1 MTNQENNHPAHNTQE
16 GLPGNPFRNAAG
28 SQQPASQPGQA
39 DPQAGQANPQAG
51 QADQASAQSG
61 QAASGPEQ
69 PGQGTPT
76 FQPAGAPMPQG
87 PQGPQVVQGPHT
99 AQNPQA
105 GQGPAPAA
113 PQLPSGANQAAGP
126 YSNSAPAQAQTATA
140 TKKPRKTRKTLAAF
154 VAVAL
159 LSAGVGGGSA
169 IAANHYLNSSSSG
182 FSTATTTQVT
192 QASANSPDW
201 TATAAAIKDA
211 VVAIRVEGS
220 NKQGQGSGVIID
232 AKGHIVTNNHVVSG
246 AGQGAKLS
254 VTIGDKTYSAKV
266 VGTDPSTD
274 LAVLKLEN
282 PPSNLTVA
290 SWGDSSKLKVGQPVM
305 AVGNP
310 LGLSDT
316 VTTGIVS
323 ALNRPV
329 TTQAVND
336 NNVDDTNF
344 NSQRDSDVVVTSAI
358 QTNAAINPGNS
369 GGALVDS
376 SGALVGITSSIA
388 SLASNG
394 SSSGQSGNIGIGFA
408 IPSTQVKSVVEQLIA
423 NGTVKHPQLGIRASN
438 GTSGTQLGAKVEDVT
453 QGSAAAQAGLQKGDL
468 ITAIDGTPVVGS
480 ESLVAQVRSY
490 EVGKEVTLKVLR
502 GSETLELKVTLGT
515 AN

>member
-39 DPQAGQANPQAG
+39 NPQAG
-51 QADQASAQSG
+51 QASPQTG

-76 FQPAGAPMPQG
+76 FQPAGAPMHQG
-87 PQGPQVVQGPHT
+87 PQGPQAVQGPHMV
-99 AQNPQA
+99 QNPQA

-126 YSNSAPAQAQTATA
+126 YSTSAPAQAQTATA
-140 TKKPRKTRKTLAAF
+140 TKKPRKPRKTLAAF

-182 FSTATTTQVT
+182 FSTATTTQVA

-201 TATAAAIKDA
+201 TATAAAVKDA

-408 IPSTQVKSVVEQLIA
+408 IPSAQVKSVVEQLIA

>member
-1 MTNQENNHPAHNTQE
+1 M
-16 GLPGNPFRNAAG
+16 
-28 SQQPASQPGQA
+28 
-39 DPQAGQANPQAG
+39 
-51 QADQASAQSG
+51 
-61 QAASGPEQ
+61 
-69 PGQGTPT
+69 
-76 FQPAGAPMPQG
+76 
-87 PQGPQVVQGPHT
+87 
-99 AQNPQA
+99 
-105 GQGPAPAA
+105 
-113 PQLPSGANQAAGP
+113 
-126 YSNSAPAQAQTATA
+126 
-140 TKKPRKTRKTLAAF
+140 AAF

-169 IAANHYLNSSSSG
+169 IVANHYLGGSHPSAI
-182 FSTATTTQVT
+182 STATTTQVA

-201 TATAAAIKDA
+201 TATAAAVKNA
-211 VVAIRVEGS
+211 VVAIKVEGS
-220 NKQGQGSGVIID
+220 SGQGQGSGVVID
-232 AKGHIVTNNHVVSG
+232 AQGHIVTNNHVVSG

-254 VTIGDKTYSAKV
+254 VTIGDKTYSAQV

-329 TTQAVND
+329 TTQAVTDND
-336 NNVDDTNF
+336 NNVSDQG
-344 NSQRDSDVVVTSAI
+344 SSDVVVTSAI

-408 IPSTQVKSVVEQLIA
+408 IPSAQVKSVVEQLIA

-438 GTSGTQLGAKVEDVT
+438 GTSGTQLGAQVEDIA

-480 ESLVAQVRSY
+480 ESLVAQVRSH
-490 EVGKEVTLKVLR
+490 EVGKEVTLSVLR
-502 GSETLELKVTLGT
+502 GSETLELKVTLG
-515 AN
+515 AAS

>member
-39 DPQAGQANPQAG
+39 DPQAGQANPQ
-51 QADQASAQSG
+51 SG

-76 FQPAGAPMPQG
+76 FQPAGAPIPQG

-182 FSTATTTQVT
+182 FSTATTTQVA
-192 QASANSPDW
+192 QSSANSPDW

-211 VVAIRVEGS
+211 VVAIKVEGS

-329 TTQAVND
+329 TTQAVTD
-336 NNVDDTNF
+336 NNDLDNNI
-344 NSQRDSDVVVTSAI
+344 NSQQDSDVVVTSAI

-408 IPSTQVKSVVEQLIA
+408 IPSAQVKSVVEQLIA

-438 GTSGTQLGAKVEDVT
+438 GTSGTQLGAKVEDIT

-480 ESLVAQVRSY
+480 ESLVAQVRSH

-502 GSETLELKVTLGT
+502 GSETLELKVTLGA

>member
-39 DPQAGQANPQAG
+39 NPQAG
-51 QADQASAQSG
+51 QADQASPQTG

-87 PQGPQVVQGPHT
+87 PQGPQAVQGPHMI
-99 AQNPQA
+99 QNPRA
-105 GQGPAPAA
+105 SQGPAPAA
-113 PQLPSGANQAAGP
+113 PQLPSGASQAAGP
-126 YSNSAPAQAQTATA
+126 YPTSAPVQAQTA
-140 TKKPRKTRKTLAAF
+140 TKKPRKARKTMAAF

-182 FSTATTTQVT
+182 FSTATTTQVA

-201 TATAAAIKDA
+201 TATAAAVKDA

-336 NNVDDTNF
+336 NNVDGTDF

-388 SLASNG
+388 SLASSG

-408 IPSTQVKSVVEQLIA
+408 IPSAQVKSVVEQLIA

-438 GTSGTQLGAKVEDVT
+438 GTSGTQLGARVEEIS

>member
-1 MTNQENNHPAHNTQE
+1 MVH
-16 GLPGNPFRNAAG
+16 
-28 SQQPASQPGQA
+28 
-39 DPQAGQANPQAG
+39 NPQA
-51 QADQASAQSG
+51 
-61 QAASGPEQ
+61 
-69 PGQGTPT
+69 T
-76 FQPAGAPMPQG
+76 
-87 PQGPQVVQGPHT
+87 
-99 AQNPQA
+99 
-105 GQGPAPAA
+105 QGPAPAA
-113 PQLPSGANQAAGP
+113 PPLPFDANHAAGP
-126 YSNSAPAQAQTATA
+126 YPASVPVEAQTA
-140 TKKPRKTRKTLAAF
+140 TKKPRKARKTLAAF

-169 IAANHYLNSSSSG
+169 IVANHYLGGSHPSAI
-182 FSTATTTQVT
+182 STATTTQVA

-201 TATAAAIKDA
+201 TATAAAVKNA
-211 VVAIRVEGS
+211 VVAIKVEGS
-220 NKQGQGSGVIID
+220 SGQGQGSGVVID
-232 AKGHIVTNNHVVSG
+232 AQGHIVTNNHVVSG

-254 VTIGDKTYSAKV
+254 VTIGDKTYSAQV

-290 SWGDSSKLKVGQPVM
+290 SWGDSSTLKVGQPVM

-329 TTQAVND
+329 TTQAVTDND
-336 NNVDDTNF
+336 NNVSDQG
-344 NSQRDSDVVVTSAI
+344 SSDVVVTSAI

-408 IPSTQVKSVVEQLIA
+408 IPSAQVKSVVEQLIA

-438 GTSGTQLGAKVEDVT
+438 GTSGTQLGAQVEDIA

-480 ESLVAQVRSY
+480 ESLVAQVRSH
-490 EVGKEVTLKVLR
+490 EVGKEVTLSVIR
-502 GSETLELKVTLGT
+502 GSETLELKVTLGA

>member
-1 MTNQENNHPAHNTQE
+1 MTNQENIHPAPNTQE

-28 SQQPASQPGQA
+28 SHQSASQPGQA
-39 DPQAGQANPQAG
+39 SSQA
-51 QADQASAQSG
+51 AQTSPPSG
-61 QAASGPEQ
+61 QTASGSEQ
-69 PGQGTPT
+69 PGQGAPT
-76 FQPAGAPMPQG
+76 FQPATTPMSHDPHG
-87 PQGPQVVQGPHT
+87 PQPIQGPHMVH
-99 AQNPQA
+99 NPQA
-105 GQGPAPAA
+105 TQGPAPAA
-113 PQLPSGANQAAGP
+113 PPLPFDANHAAGP
-126 YSNSAPAQAQTATA
+126 YPASVPVEAQTA
-140 TKKPRKTRKTLAAF
+140 TKKPRKARKTLAAF

-169 IAANHYLNSSSSG
+169 IVANHYLGGSHPSAI
-182 FSTATTTQVT
+182 STATTTQVA

-201 TATAAAIKDA
+201 TATAAAVKNA
-211 VVAIRVEGS
+211 VVAIKVEGS
-220 NKQGQGSGVIID
+220 SGQGQGSGVVID
-232 AKGHIVTNNHVVSG
+232 AQGHIVTNNHVVSG

-254 VTIGDKTYSAKV
+254 VTIGDKTYSAQV

-290 SWGDSSKLKVGQPVM
+290 SWGDSSTLKVGQPVM

-329 TTQAVND
+329 TTQAVTDND
-336 NNVDDTNF
+336 NNVSDQG
-344 NSQRDSDVVVTSAI
+344 SSDVVVTSAI

-408 IPSTQVKSVVEQLIA
+408 IPSAQVKSVVEQLIA

-438 GTSGTQLGAKVEDVT
+438 GTSGTQLGAQVEDIA

-480 ESLVAQVRSY
+480 ESLVAQVRSH
-490 EVGKEVTLKVLR
+490 EVGKEVTLSVIR
-502 GSETLELKVTLGT
+502 GSETLELKVTLGA

>member
-39 DPQAGQANPQAG
+39 NPQTG
-51 QADQASAQSG
+51 QADQASPQTG

-87 PQGPQVVQGPHT
+87 PQGPQAVQGPHMV
-99 AQNPQA
+99 QNPQA

-113 PQLPSGANQAAGP
+113 PQLPSGASQAAGP

>member
-39 DPQAGQANPQAG
+39 NPQAG
-51 QADQASAQSG
+51 QADQASAQTG

-87 PQGPQVVQGPHT
+87 PQGPQAVQGPHMV
-99 AQNPQA
+99 QNPQA

-113 PQLPSGANQAAGP
+113 PQLPSGASQAAGP

>member
-39 DPQAGQANPQAG
+39 NPQAG
-51 QADQASAQSG
+51 QADQASAQTG

-87 PQGPQVVQGPHT
+87 PQGPQAVQGPHMI
-99 AQNPQA
+99 QNPQA
-105 GQGPAPAA
+105 SQGPAPAA
-113 PQLPSGANQAAGP
+113 PQLPSGASQAAGP

>member
-39 DPQAGQANPQAG
+39 NPQTGQTDQANPQT
-51 QADQASAQSG
+51 G

-76 FQPAGAPMPQG
+76 FQPSGAPMPQS
-87 PQGPQVVQGPHT
+87 PQGPQAVQGPHMV
-99 AQNPQA
+99 QNPQA
-105 GQGPAPAA
+105 SQGPAPAA

-140 TKKPRKTRKTLAAF
+140 TKKPRKTRKTRKTLAAF

-336 NNVDDTNF
+336 NSVDDTNF

>member
-39 DPQAGQANPQAG
+39 NPQTG
-51 QADQASAQSG
+51 QADQASPQTG

-87 PQGPQVVQGPHT
+87 PQGPQAVQGPHMI
-99 AQNPQA
+99 QNPQT

-140 TKKPRKTRKTLAAF
+140 TKKPRKTRRTLAAF

-408 IPSTQVKSVVEQLIA
+408 IPSAQVKSVVEQLIA

-468 ITAIDGTPVVGS
+468 ITSIDGTPVVGS

>member
-16 GLPGNPFRNAAG
+16 GLPGNPFRNATG
-28 SQQPASQPGQA
+28 SQQPVSQPGQA
-39 DPQAGQANPQAG
+39 NPQTGQANPQTG
-51 QADQASAQSG
+51 QTDQANPQTG

-87 PQGPQVVQGPHT
+87 PQGPQAVQGPHMV
-99 AQNPQA
+99 QNPQA
-105 GQGPAPAA
+105 SQGPAPAA

>member
-28 SQQPASQPGQA
+28 SQQPASQPGH
-39 DPQAGQANPQAG
+39 ANPQAG
-51 QADQASAQSG
+51 QASPQTG

-87 PQGPQVVQGPHT
+87 PQGPQAVQGPHMV
-99 AQNPQA
+99 QNPQA

-140 TKKPRKTRKTLAAF
+140 TKKPRKPRKTLAAF

-182 FSTATTTQVT
+182 FSTATTTQVA

-201 TATAAAIKDA
+201 TATAAAVKDA

-408 IPSTQVKSVVEQLIA
+408 IPSAQVKSVVEQLIA

>member
-39 DPQAGQANPQAG
+39 NPQTG
-51 QADQASAQSG
+51 QADQASAQTG

-87 PQGPQVVQGPHT
+87 PQGPQAVQGPHMV
-99 AQNPQA
+99 QNPQA

-211 VVAIRVEGS
+211 VVAIKVEGS

-274 LAVLKLEN
+274 LAVLELEN

-336 NNVDDTNF
+336 NSVDDTNF

-408 IPSTQVKSVVEQLIA
+408 IPSAQVKSVVEQLIA

>member
-28 SQQPASQPGQA
+28 SHQSVSRPGQA
-39 DPQAGQANPQAG
+39 NS
-51 QADQASAQSG
+51 QADQTSPPSG
-61 QAASGPEQ
+61 QAASGSEQ

-76 FQPAGAPMPQG
+76 FQPATTPMS
-87 PQGPQVVQGPHT
+87 QGPHAPQPIQGPHMAHT
-99 AQNPQA
+99 PQA
-105 GQGPAPAA
+105 THGPAPTT
-113 PQLPSGANQAAGP
+113 PPLPSGVSHTAGP
-126 YSNSAPAQAQTATA
+126 YSASAPVEAQTA
-140 TKKPRKTRKTLAAF
+140 TKKPRKARKTLAAF

-182 FSTATTTQVT
+182 FSTATTTQV
-192 QASANSPDW
+192 AHPPENSPDW
-201 TATAAAIKDA
+201 TATAAAIKNA
-211 VVAIRVEGS
+211 VVAIKVEGS

-232 AKGHIVTNNHVVSG
+232 AQGHIVTNNHVVSG

-266 VGTDPSTD
+266 VGTDSSTD

-329 TTQAVND
+329 TTQAVTD
-336 NNVDDTNF
+336 NNDLDNNI

-388 SLASNG
+388 SLTSNG

-408 IPSTQVKSVVEQLIA
+408 IPSAQVKSVVEQLIA

-438 GTSGTQLGAKVEDVT
+438 GTSGTQLGAQVEDIT

-480 ESLVAQVRSY
+480 ESLVAQVRSH
-490 EVGKEVTLKVLR
+490 EVGKEVTLSVLR
-502 GSETLELKVTLGT
+502 GSETLELKVTLGA

>member
-28 SQQPASQPGQA
+28 SQQPASQPGQT
-39 DPQAGQANPQAG
+39 NPQTG
-51 QADQASAQSG
+51 QADQASPQTG

-87 PQGPQVVQGPHT
+87 PQGPQAVQGPHMI
-99 AQNPQA
+99 QNPQA
-105 GQGPAPAA
+105 SQGPAPAA

-169 IAANHYLNSSSSG
+169 IAANHYLNSSSGG

-336 NNVDDTNF
+336 NSVDDTNF

>member
-39 DPQAGQANPQAG
+39 DPQAGQANPQ
-51 QADQASAQSG
+51 SG

-69 PGQGTPT
+69 PSQGTPT
-76 FQPAGAPMPQG
+76 FQPAGAPMHQG
-87 PQGPQVVQGPHT
+87 PQGPQAVQGPHMI
-99 AQNPQA
+99 QNPQA
-105 GQGPAPAA
+105 SQGPAPAA

-211 VVAIRVEGS
+211 VVAIKVEGS

-336 NNVDDTNF
+336 NSVDDTNF

>member
-1 MTNQENNHPAHNTQE
+1 MIH
-16 GLPGNPFRNAAG
+16 
-28 SQQPASQPGQA
+28 
-39 DPQAGQANPQAG
+39 NPQA
-51 QADQASAQSG
+51 
-61 QAASGPEQ
+61 
-69 PGQGTPT
+69 T
-76 FQPAGAPMPQG
+76 
-87 PQGPQVVQGPHT
+87 
-99 AQNPQA
+99 
-105 GQGPAPAA
+105 QGPAPAA
-113 PQLPSGANQAAGP
+113 PPLPFDANHAAGP
-126 YSNSAPAQAQTATA
+126 YPASVPVETQTA
-140 TKKPRKTRKTLAAF
+140 TKKPRKARKTLAAF

-169 IAANHYLNSSSSG
+169 IVANHYLGGSHPSAI
-182 FSTATTTQVT
+182 STATTTQVA

-201 TATAAAIKDA
+201 TATAAAVKNA
-211 VVAIRVEGS
+211 VVAIKVEGS
-220 NKQGQGSGVIID
+220 SGQGQGSGVVID
-232 AKGHIVTNNHVVSG
+232 AQGHIVTNNHVVSG

-254 VTIGDKTYSAKV
+254 VTIGDKTYSAQV

-290 SWGDSSKLKVGQPVM
+290 SWGDSSTLKVGQPVM

-329 TTQAVND
+329 TTQAVTDND
-336 NNVDDTNF
+336 NNVSDQG
-344 NSQRDSDVVVTSAI
+344 SSDVVVTSAI

-438 GTSGTQLGAKVEDVT
+438 GTSGTQLGAQVEDIA

-480 ESLVAQVRSY
+480 ESLVAQVRSH
-490 EVGKEVTLKVLR
+490 EVGKEVTLSVIR
-502 GSETLELKVTLGT
+502 GSETLELKVTLG
-515 AN
+515 AAS

>member
-39 DPQAGQANPQAG
+39 NPQTG
-51 QADQASAQSG
+51 QTDQASPQTG

-87 PQGPQVVQGPHT
+87 PQGPQAVQGPHMV
-99 AQNPQA
+99 QNPQA

-126 YSNSAPAQAQTATA
+126 YSTSAPAQAQTATA

-408 IPSTQVKSVVEQLIA
+408 IPSAQVKSVVEQLIA

-438 GTSGTQLGAKVEDVT
+438 GTSGTQLGAKVEDIT

-468 ITAIDGTPVVGS
+468 ITSIDGTPVVGS

>member
-39 DPQAGQANPQAG
+39 NPQAG
-51 QADQASAQSG
+51 QADQASAQTG

-87 PQGPQVVQGPHT
+87 PQGPQAVQGPHMV
-99 AQNPQA
+99 QNPQA

-408 IPSTQVKSVVEQLIA
+408 IPSAQVKSVVEQLIA

>member
-39 DPQAGQANPQAG
+39 NPQAG
-51 QADQASAQSG
+51 QADQASPQTG

-76 FQPAGAPMPQG
+76 FQPAGAPMHQG
-87 PQGPQVVQGPHT
+87 PQGPQAVQGPHMV
-99 AQNPQA
+99 QNPQA

-211 VVAIRVEGS
+211 VVAIKVEGS

-388 SLASNG
+388 SLASSG

-408 IPSTQVKSVVEQLIA
+408 IPSAQVKSVVEQLIA

>member
-39 DPQAGQANPQAG
+39 NPQTGQTDQANPQT
-51 QADQASAQSG
+51 G

-87 PQGPQVVQGPHT
+87 PQGPQAVQGPHMV
-99 AQNPQA
+99 QNPQA
-105 GQGPAPAA
+105 SQGPAPAA

>member
-1 MTNQENNHPAHNTQE
+1 MTNQENNHPAHNTRE
-16 GLPGNPFRNAAG
+16 GLPGNPFRNATG
-28 SQQPASQPGQA
+28 SQQPVSQP
-39 DPQAGQANPQAG
+39 GQANPQAN
-51 QADQASAQSG
+51 QASPQSG

-76 FQPAGAPMPQG
+76 FQPAGAPIPQG

-105 GQGPAPAA
+105 NQGPAPAA
-113 PQLPSGANQAAGP
+113 PQLPSSASQAAGP
-126 YSNSAPAQAQTATA
+126 YSTSAPAQAQTATA

-211 VVAIRVEGS
+211 VVAIKVEGS

-336 NNVDDTNF
+336 NSVDDTNF

-408 IPSTQVKSVVEQLIA
+408 IPSAQVKSVVEQLIA

>member
-39 DPQAGQANPQAG
+39 NPQAG
-51 QADQASAQSG
+51 QADQASAQTG

-87 PQGPQVVQGPHT
+87 PQGPQAVQGPHMV
-99 AQNPQA
+99 QNPQA

-126 YSNSAPAQAQTATA
+126 YSNSAPAQAQTATATA

-211 VVAIRVEGS
+211 VVAIKVEGS

-336 NNVDDTNF
+336 NSVDDTNF

-408 IPSTQVKSVVEQLIA
+408 IPSAQVKSVVEQLIA

>member
-16 GLPGNPFRNAAG
+16 SLPGNPFRNAAG

-39 DPQAGQANPQAG
+39 NPQTGQTDQANPQT
-51 QADQASAQSG
+51 G

-87 PQGPQVVQGPHT
+87 PQGPQAVQGPHMV
-99 AQNPQA
+99 QNPQA

-254 VTIGDKTYSAKV
+254 VTIGDKTYTAKV

-408 IPSTQVKSVVEQLIA
+408 IPSAQVKSVVEQLIA

-490 EVGKEVTLKVLR
+490 EVGKKVTLKVLR

>member
-39 DPQAGQANPQAG
+39 NPQA
-51 QADQASAQSG
+51 DQTSPQTG

-76 FQPAGAPMPQG
+76 FQPAGAPMHQG
-87 PQGPQVVQGPHT
+87 PQGPQAVQGPHMI
-99 AQNPQA
+99 QNPQA
-105 GQGPAPAA
+105 SQGPAPAA

-169 IAANHYLNSSSSG
+169 IASNHYLNSSSSG

-192 QASANSPDW
+192 QASENSPDW

-336 NNVDDTNF
+336 NSVDDTNF

-408 IPSTQVKSVVEQLIA
+408 IPSAQVKSVVEQLIA

-515 AN
+515 AS

>member
-1 MTNQENNHPAHNTQE
+1 MDKRGELINQEYVSGNRVELHFM
-16 GLPGNPFRNAAG
+16 LPLGEIVIDFYDKLKSISKGYASFDYHVDCFRPSRLVKLDILLNGEAVDALSTLTHFDNATTFG
-28 SQQPASQPGQA
+28 RRMCEKLKELIPRQQFDIAI
-39 DPQAGQANPQAG
+39 
-51 QADQASAQSG
+51 
-61 QAASGPEQ
+61 QAA
-69 PGQGTPT
+69 
-76 FQPAGAPMPQG
+76 
-87 PQGPQVVQGPHT
+87 
-99 AQNPQA
+99 
-105 GQGPAPAA
+105 
-113 PQLPSGANQAAGP
+113 
-126 YSNSAPAQAQTATA
+126 
-140 TKKPRKTRKTLAAF
+140 
-154 VAVAL
+154 
-159 LSAGVGGGSA
+159 
-169 IAANHYLNSSSSG
+169 I
-182 FSTATTTQVT
+182 
-192 QASANSPDW
+192 
-201 TATAAAIKDA
+201 
-211 VVAIRVEGS
+211 
-220 NKQGQGSGVIID
+220 
-232 AKGHIVTNNHVVSG
+232 
-246 AGQGAKLS
+246 GAKIVARETVKCLRKD
-254 VTIGDKTYSAKV
+254 VTAKCYGGDVSRKRKLLEKQKKGKKRMKQIGNVEVPQKAF
-266 VGTDPSTD
+266 

>member
-39 DPQAGQANPQAG
+39 NPQAGQANPQT
-51 QADQASAQSG
+51 G

-76 FQPAGAPMPQG
+76 FQPAGAPMHQG
-87 PQGPQVVQGPHT
+87 PQGPQAVQGPHMI
-99 AQNPQA
+99 QNPQA
-105 GQGPAPAA
+105 SQGPAPAA

-211 VVAIRVEGS
+211 VVAIKVEGS

-336 NNVDDTNF
+336 NSVDDTNF

-408 IPSTQVKSVVEQLIA
+408 IPSAQVKSVVEQLIA

>member
-39 DPQAGQANPQAG
+39 NPQTG
-51 QADQASAQSG
+51 QADQASAQTG

-87 PQGPQVVQGPHT
+87 PQGPQAVQGPHMV
-99 AQNPQA
+99 QNPQA

-502 GSETLELKVTLGT
+502 GSETLELKVTLGN

>member
-39 DPQAGQANPQAG
+39 NPQAG
-51 QADQASAQSG
+51 QADQASPQTG

-87 PQGPQVVQGPHT
+87 PQGPQAVQGPHMI
-99 AQNPQA
+99 QNPQA
-105 GQGPAPAA
+105 SQGPAPAA

-211 VVAIRVEGS
+211 VVAIKVEGS

-336 NNVDDTNF
+336 NSVDDTNF

-408 IPSTQVKSVVEQLIA
+408 IPSAQVKSVVEQLIA

>member
-1 MTNQENNHPAHNTQE
+1 MTNQENIHPAHNTQE

-28 SQQPASQPGQA
+28 SHQSASQPGQA
-39 DPQAGQANPQAG
+39 NPQA
-51 QADQASAQSG
+51 DQTSPQTG
-61 QAASGPEQ
+61 QAASGPKQ

-76 FQPAGAPMPQG
+76 FQPAGAPMS
-87 PQGPQVVQGPHT
+87 QGPHGPQPIQGPHM
-99 AQNPQA
+99 AHNPQA
-105 GQGPAPAA
+105 PHGPAPTT
-113 PQLPSGANQAAGP
+113 PPLPSGASHTAGP
-126 YSNSAPAQAQTATA
+126 YPASAPVDAQTA
-140 TKKPRKTRKTLAAF
+140 TKKPRKTLAAF

-169 IAANHYLNSSSSG
+169 IVANHYLGGNQPSAI
-182 FSTATTTQVT
+182 STATTTQVA
-192 QASANSPDW
+192 QPSENSPDW
-201 TATAAAIKDA
+201 TATAAAIKNA
-211 VVAIRVEGS
+211 VVAITVEGS

-232 AKGHIVTNNHVVSG
+232 AQGHIVTNNHVVSG

-274 LAVLKLEN
+274 LAVLKLED

-329 TTQAVND
+329 TTQAVTD
-336 NNVDDTNF
+336 NNDLDNNI

-388 SLASNG
+388 SLTSNG

-408 IPSTQVKSVVEQLIA
+408 IPSAQVKSVVEQLIA

-438 GTSGTQLGAKVEDVT
+438 GTSGTQLGAQVEDIT

-480 ESLVAQVRSY
+480 ESLVAQVRGH
-490 EVGKEVTLKVLR
+490 EVGKEVTLSVLR
-502 GSETLELKVTLGT
+502 GSETLELKVTLGA

>member
-1 MTNQENNHPAHNTQE
+1 MAH
-16 GLPGNPFRNAAG
+16 
-28 SQQPASQPGQA
+28 
-39 DPQAGQANPQAG
+39 NPQA
-51 QADQASAQSG
+51 A
-61 QAASGPEQ
+61 
-69 PGQGTPT
+69 
-76 FQPAGAPMPQG
+76 
-87 PQGPQVVQGPHT
+87 H
-99 AQNPQA
+99 
-105 GQGPAPAA
+105 GPAPTA
-113 PQLPSGANQAAGP
+113 PTLPSGASHTAGP
-126 YSNSAPAQAQTATA
+126 YSASAPVEAQTA
-140 TKKPRKTRKTLAAF
+140 TKKPRKARKTLAGF

-182 FSTATTTQVT
+182 FSTATTTQVA

-201 TATAAAIKDA
+201 TATAAAVKDA

-329 TTQAVND
+329 TTQAVTD
-336 NNVDDTNF
+336 NNDLDNNI
-344 NSQRDSDVVVTSAI
+344 NSQQDSDVVVTSAI

-388 SLASNG
+388 SLTSNG

-408 IPSTQVKSVVEQLIA
+408 IPSAQVKSVVEQLIA

-438 GTSGTQLGAKVEDVT
+438 GTSGTQLGAQVEDIT

-480 ESLVAQVRSY
+480 ESLVAQVRSH
-490 EVGKEVTLKVLR
+490 EVGKEVTLSVLR
-502 GSETLELKVTLGT
+502 GSETLELKVTLGA

>member
-28 SQQPASQPGQA
+28 SQQPASQPGQ
-39 DPQAGQANPQAG
+39 
-51 QADQASAQSG
+51 
-61 QAASGPEQ
+61 
-69 PGQGTPT
+69 GTPT
-76 FQPAGAPMPQG
+76 FQPAGAPMHQG
-87 PQGPQVVQGPHT
+87 PQGPQAVQGPHMV
-99 AQNPQA
+99 QNPQA

-113 PQLPSGANQAAGP
+113 PQLPSGASQAAGP

-182 FSTATTTQVT
+182 FSTATTTQVA
-192 QASANSPDW
+192 QPSENSPDW
-201 TATAAAIKDA
+201 TATAAAIKNA
-211 VVAIRVEGS
+211 VVAIKVEGS

-408 IPSTQVKSVVEQLIA
+408 IPSAQVKSVVEQLIA

-502 GSETLELKVTLGT
+502 GSETLELKVTLGA

>member
-39 DPQAGQANPQAG
+39 NPQA
-51 QADQASAQSG
+51 DQTSPQTG
-61 QAASGPEQ
+61 QAASGPKQ

-76 FQPAGAPMPQG
+76 FQPAGAPMS
-87 PQGPQVVQGPHT
+87 QGPHGPQPIQGPHM
-99 AQNPQA
+99 AHNPQA
-105 GQGPAPAA
+105 THGPAPTT
-113 PQLPSGANQAAGP
+113 PPLPSGANQAAGP

-201 TATAAAIKDA
+201 TATAAAIKNA
-211 VVAIRVEGS
+211 VVAIKVEGS

-336 NNVDDTNF
+336 NSVDDTNF

-408 IPSTQVKSVVEQLIA
+408 IPSAQVKSVVEQLIA

-438 GTSGTQLGAKVEDVT
+438 GTSGTQLGAKVEDIT

>member
-39 DPQAGQANPQAG
+39 DPQAGQANPQ
-51 QADQASAQSG
+51 SG

-76 FQPAGAPMPQG
+76 FQPAGAPIPQG

-182 FSTATTTQVT
+182 FSTATTTQVA
-192 QASANSPDW
+192 QSSANSPDW
-201 TATAAAIKDA
+201 TATAAAIKNA
-211 VVAIRVEGS
+211 VVAIKVEGS

-329 TTQAVND
+329 TTQAVTD
-336 NNVDDTNF
+336 NNDLDNNI
-344 NSQRDSDVVVTSAI
+344 NSQQDSDVVVTSAI

-408 IPSTQVKSVVEQLIA
+408 IPSAQVKSVVEQLIA

-438 GTSGTQLGAKVEDVT
+438 GTSGTQLGAKVEDIT

-480 ESLVAQVRSY
+480 ESLVAQVRSH

-502 GSETLELKVTLGT
+502 GSETLELKVTLGA

>member
-28 SQQPASQPGQA
+28 SHQSVSRPGQA
-39 DPQAGQANPQAG
+39 NS
-51 QADQASAQSG
+51 QADQTSPPSG
-61 QAASGPEQ
+61 QAASGSEQ

-76 FQPAGAPMPQG
+76 FQPATTPMSHGPHAPQPR
-87 PQGPQVVQGPHT
+87 QGPHMAHT
-99 AQNPQA
+99 PQA
-105 GQGPAPAA
+105 THGPAPTT
-113 PQLPSGANQAAGP
+113 PPLPSGVSHTAGP
-126 YSNSAPAQAQTATA
+126 YSASAPVEAQTA
-140 TKKPRKTRKTLAAF
+140 TKKPRKARKTLAAF

-211 VVAIRVEGS
+211 VVAIKVEGS

-329 TTQAVND
+329 TTQAVTD

-515 AN
+515 AS

>member
-1 MTNQENNHPAHNTQE
+1 MTNQENIHPAHNTQE

-28 SQQPASQPGQA
+28 SHQSASRPGQA
-39 DPQAGQANPQAG
+39 NS
-51 QADQASAQSG
+51 QADQTSPQTG

-76 FQPAGAPMPQG
+76 FQPATAPMS
-87 PQGPQVVQGPHT
+87 QGPHG
-99 AQNPQA
+99 PQPIQGPHMA
-105 GQGPAPAA
+105 HNTQAAHGPAPTA
-113 PQLPSGANQAAGP
+113 PTLPSGASHTAGP
-126 YSNSAPAQAQTATA
+126 YSASAPVEAQTA
-140 TKKPRKTRKTLAAF
+140 TKKPRKARKTLAGF

-169 IAANHYLNSSSSG
+169 IVANHYLGGNQPSAI
-182 FSTATTTQVT
+182 STATTTQVA
-192 QASANSPDW
+192 QPSENSPDW
-201 TATAAAIKDA
+201 TATAAAIKNA
-211 VVAIRVEGS
+211 VVAIKVEGS

-232 AKGHIVTNNHVVSG
+232 AQGHIVTNNHVVSG

-254 VTIGDKTYSAKV
+254 VTIGDKTDSAKV

-329 TTQAVND
+329 TTQAVTD
-336 NNVDDTNF
+336 NNDLDNNI
-344 NSQRDSDVVVTSAI
+344 NSQQDSDVVVTSAI

-388 SLASNG
+388 SLTSNG

-408 IPSTQVKSVVEQLIA
+408 IPSAQVKSVVEQLIA

-438 GTSGTQLGAKVEDVT
+438 GTSGTQLGAQVEDIT

-480 ESLVAQVRSY
+480 ESLVAQVRSH
-490 EVGKEVTLKVLR
+490 EVGKEVTLSVLR
-502 GSETLELKVTLGT
+502 GSETLELKVTLGA

>member
-39 DPQAGQANPQAG
+39 NPQTG
-51 QADQASAQSG
+51 QADQANPQTG

-87 PQGPQVVQGPHT
+87 PQGPQAVQGPHMI
-99 AQNPQA
+99 QNPQT

-211 VVAIRVEGS
+211 VVAIKVEGS

-336 NNVDDTNF
+336 NSVDDTNF

-408 IPSTQVKSVVEQLIA
+408 IPSAQVKSVVEQLIA

>member
-1 MTNQENNHPAHNTQE
+1 VE
-16 GLPGNPFRNAAG
+16 
-28 SQQPASQPGQA
+28 
-39 DPQAGQANPQAG
+39 
-51 QADQASAQSG
+51 AQ
-61 QAASGPEQ
+61 
-69 PGQGTPT
+69 
-76 FQPAGAPMPQG
+76 
-87 PQGPQVVQGPHT
+87 
-99 AQNPQA
+99 
-105 GQGPAPAA
+105 
-113 PQLPSGANQAAGP
+113 
-126 YSNSAPAQAQTATA
+126 TA
-140 TKKPRKTRKTLAAF
+140 TKKPRKARKTLAAF

-169 IAANHYLNSSSSG
+169 IVANHYLGGSHPSAI
-182 FSTATTTQVT
+182 STATTTQVA

-201 TATAAAIKDA
+201 TATAAAVKNA
-211 VVAIRVEGS
+211 VVAIKVEGS
-220 NKQGQGSGVIID
+220 SGQGQGSGVVID
-232 AKGHIVTNNHVVSG
+232 AQGHIVTNNHVVSG

-254 VTIGDKTYSAKV
+254 VTIGDKTYSAQV

-329 TTQAVND
+329 TTQAVTDND
-336 NNVDDTNF
+336 NNVSDQG
-344 NSQRDSDVVVTSAI
+344 SSDVVVTSAI

-408 IPSTQVKSVVEQLIA
+408 IPSAQVKSVVEQLIA

-438 GTSGTQLGAKVEDVT
+438 GTSGTQLGAQVEDIA

-480 ESLVAQVRSY
+480 ESLVAQVRSH
-490 EVGKEVTLKVLR
+490 EVGKEVTLSVLR
-502 GSETLELKVTLGT
+502 GSETLELKVTLG
-515 AN
+515 AAS

>member
-16 GLPGNPFRNAAG
+16 GLPGNPFRNATG
-28 SQQPASQPGQA
+28 SQQPVSQP
-39 DPQAGQANPQAG
+39 GQANPQAN
-51 QADQASAQSG
+51 QASPQTG

-76 FQPAGAPMPQG
+76 FQPAGAPIPQG
-87 PQGPQVVQGPHT
+87 PQGPQAVQGPHT

-105 GQGPAPAA
+105 NQGPAPAA
-113 PQLPSGANQAAGP
+113 PQLPSGASQAAGP
-126 YSNSAPAQAQTATA
+126 YSTSAPAQAQTATA
-140 TKKPRKTRKTLAAF
+140 TKKPRKTLAAF

-169 IAANHYLNSSSSG
+169 IAANHYLGGNQSSAI
-182 FSTATTTQVT
+182 STATTTQVA
-192 QASANSPDW
+192 QPSENSPDW
-201 TATAAAIKDA
+201 TATAAAIKNA

-408 IPSTQVKSVVEQLIA
+408 IPSAQVKSVVEQLIA